1 MPVAAFGLKQY
12 FDRSGRVSKTSDN
25 EDATAALGNS
35 EVLSVQHSPGE
46 PITAFPQRPE
56 DGTHCSPV
64 GRHAP
69 AGAGTSLDAVR
80 DVRDKDLALPDFG
93 ESFADVLAGRAESAG
108 VVEIP
113 VVTADEAVVPGEVVS
128 GSWLTFEPPL
138 AASNS
143 APVENAGAF
152 SGAGADGRQETGD
165 VLKNE
170 PAWAQFVG
178 QPHDFPE
185 QSRAC
190 AAQASAA
197 ACDGEILAR
206 EPSAKDSSPG
216 NKSGCP

>member
-1 MPVAAFGLKQY
+1 MPVAALGLKQY

-25 EDATAALGNS
+25 EDATAPLGNS

-69 AGAGTSLDAVR
+69 SGAGASLDGVR
-80 DVRDKDLALPDFG
+80 DISGEDLAEFDFR
-93 ESFADVLAGRAESAG
+93 ESVAGVLAGRTESAG

-113 VVTADEAVVPGEVVS
+113 VMTAGEAVISSEFVG
-128 GSWLTFEPPL
+128 GSWLAFESPL

-143 APVENAGAF
+143 APVENAGTF

-165 VLKNE
+165 VLKKE
-170 PAWAQFVG
+170 PPWAQFVG
-178 QPHDFPE
+178 QPHDVPE
-185 QSRAC
+185 Q
-190 AAQASAA
+190 
-197 ACDGEILAR
+197 
-206 EPSAKDSSPG
+206 P
-216 NKSGCP
+216 